1 MKARK
6 WVVLAAILWTAFIW
20 GNSLQT
26 ASESAGM
33 SSIVL
38 DLFRPLLS
46 WTGLSEDTMHTI
58 VRKLAH
64 MTEFAVLGLLCSAGV
79 LIEVLG
85 TKRKLWQLRCC
96 IVLIGIVVAVID
108 ESIQKFIPGR
118 SGEIKD
124 ICIDAVGVVLGVC
137 LQYLIARSIQKR
149 QMAKNKKRT

>member
-1 MKARK
+1 
-6 WVVLAAILWTAFIW
+6 
-20 GNSLQT
+20 
-26 ASESAGM
+26 
-33 SSIVL
+33 
-38 DLFRPLLS
+38 
-46 WTGLSEDTMHTI
+46 MHTI

-137 LQYLIARSIQKR
+137 LQYLIALSIRKG